1 MKNLFCKILAAM
13 VLISV
18 TSTSAWAQG
27 RIVTINLQKVFEKYW
42 KTKQAES
49 ELKSRADDMEKEHKN
64 MLNDWTKARE
74 DHQHLLSAANDQSA
88 SADEREKS
96 KKAAEAKLKYLKDTE
111 ESILQYEKQ
120 ARTTLDEQKRR
131 TIDKILVEIRTLVA
145 EQAKSSGGAVVIDT
159 SAESAN
165 HTPVVLFTANQEDMT
180 DKVISTLNSTAPPET
195 AKPEEAKS
203 DTQPVKK

>member
-1 MKNLFCKILAAM
+1 MKNLFFKIIAAILLM
-13 VLISV
+13 SV
-18 TSTSAWAQG
+18 TGSSAWAQG

-49 ELKSRADDMEKEHKN
+49 ELKFRADDMEKEHKN

-195 AKPEEAKS
+195 GKPEEART
-203 DTQPVKK
+203 DAPPVKK

>member
-1 MKNLFCKILAAM
+1 MKNLFFKIIAAILLM
-13 VLISV
+13 SV
-18 TSTSAWAQG
+18 TGSSAWAQG

-42 KTKQAES
+42 KTRQAES

>member
-1 MKNLFCKILAAM
+1 MKNLFCKVVAA
-13 VLISV
+13 VLLISV
-18 TSTSAWAQG
+18 TSSSAWAQG

-42 KTKQAES
+42 KTKQAEL

-96 KKAAEAKLKYLKDTE
+96 KKAADAKLKYLKDTE

-131 TIDKILVEIRTLVA
+131 TIDKILAEIRTLVA

-165 HTPVVLFTANQEDMT
+165 HTPIVLFTTNEEDMT
-180 DKVISTLNSTAPPET
+180 DKVISTLNSTAPPEN

>member
-1 MKNLFCKILAAM
+1 MKNLFFKIIAAILLM
-13 VLISV
+13 SV
-18 TSTSAWAQG
+18 TGSSAWAQG

>member
-1 MKNLFCKILAAM
+1 MKNLFSKILAAM

-18 TSTSAWAQG
+18 TGTSAWAQG

-42 KTKQAES
+42 KTKQAEL

-88 SADEREKS
+88 SADDREKS
-96 KKAAEAKLKYLKDTE
+96 KKAADAKLKYLKDTE

-165 HTPVVLFTANQEDMT
+165 HTPIVLFTANEEDMT
-180 DKVISTLNSTAPPET
+180 DKVLATLNSTAPPEN

-203 DTQPVKK
+203 DTPPVKK

>member
-1 MKNLFCKILAAM
+1 MKNLFWKFSAGIL
-13 VLISV
+13 LICV
-18 TSTSAWAQG
+18 MSTSAWAQG

-42 KTKQAES
+42 KTKQAEL

-96 KKAAEAKLKYLKDTE
+96 KKAADAKLKYLKDTE

-131 TIDKILVEIRTLVA
+131 TIDKILAEIRTLVA

-165 HTPVVLFTANQEDMT
+165 HTPIVLFTTNEEDMT
-180 DKVISTLNSTAPPET
+180 DKVISTLNSTAPPEN

>member
-18 TSTSAWAQG
+18 TSSSAWAQG
-27 RIVTINLQKVFEKYW
+27 KIVTINLQKVFEKYW
-42 KTKQAES
+42 KTKQAEL

-96 KKAAEAKLKYLKDTE
+96 KKAADAKLKYLKDTE

-120 ARTTLDEQKRR
+120 ARATLDEQKRR
-131 TIDKILVEIRTLVA
+131 TIEKILAEIRTLVA
-145 EQAKSSGGAVVIDT
+145 AQAKSSGGAIVIDT

-165 HTPVVLFTANQEDMT
+165 RTPIVLYTANEEDIT
-180 DKVISTLNSTAPPET
+180 DKVISSLNSTAPPESG
-195 AKPEEAKS
+195 KPEEART
-203 DTQPVKK
+203 DAPPVKK

>member
-42 KTKQAES
+42 KTKQAEL

-96 KKAAEAKLKYLKDTE
+96 KKAADAKLKYLKDTE

-131 TIDKILVEIRTLVA
+131 TIDKILAEIRTLVA

-165 HTPVVLFTANQEDMT
+165 HTPIVLFTTKEEDMT
-180 DKVISTLNSTAPPET
+180 DKVIFTLNSTAPPEN

-203 DTQPVKK
+203 DAPPVKK

>member
-1 MKNLFCKILAAM
+1 MKNLFCKILAGIL
-13 VLISV
+13 LISV
-18 TSTSAWAQG
+18 TSTSAWAQS

-74 DHQHLLSAANDQSA
+74 DYQHLLSAANDQSA

-96 KKAAEAKLKYLKDTE
+96 KKAADAKLKYLKDTE

-131 TIDKILVEIRTLVA
+131 TIEKILAEIRALVA
-145 EQAKSSGGAVVIDT
+145 EQSKSSGGAVVIDT

-165 HTPVVLFTANQEDMT
+165 HTPIVLFTANEEDMT
-180 DKVISTLNSTAPPET
+180 DKVISTLNSTAPPEI

>member
-42 KTKQAES
+42 KTKQAEL

-180 DKVISTLNSTAPPET
+180 DKVISALNSTAPPET
-195 AKPEEAKS
+195 GKPEEART
-203 DTQPVKK
+203 DAPPVKK

>member
-42 KTKQAES
+42 KTKQAEL

-96 KKAAEAKLKYLKDTE
+96 KKAADAKLKYLKDTE

-131 TIDKILVEIRTLVA
+131 TIDKILAEIRTLVA

-165 HTPVVLFTANQEDMT
+165 HTPIVLFTTNEEDMT
-180 DKVISTLNSTAPPET
+180 DKVISTLNSAAPPEN

-203 DTQPVKK
+203 DAQPVKK

>member
-1 MKNLFCKILAAM
+1 MKNLFFRIIAAILLM
-13 VLISV
+13 SV
-18 TSTSAWAQG
+18 TGSSAWAQG

-42 KTKQAES
+42 KTRQAES

-195 AKPEEAKS
+195 GKPEEART
-203 DTQPVKK
+203 DAPPVKK

>member
-1 MKNLFCKILAAM
+1 
-13 VLISV
+13 
-18 TSTSAWAQG
+18 
-27 RIVTINLQKVFEKYW
+27 
-42 KTKQAES
+42 
-49 ELKSRADDMEKEHKN
+49 
-64 MLNDWTKARE
+64 
-74 DHQHLLSAANDQSA
+74 
-88 SADEREKS
+88 
-96 KKAAEAKLKYLKDTE
+96 
-111 ESILQYEKQ
+111 
-120 ARTTLDEQKRR
+120 LDEQKRR

-203 DTQPVKK
+203 DTQPPKK

>member
-1 MKNLFCKILAAM
+1 MKNLFFRIIAAILLM
-13 VLISV
+13 SV
-18 TSTSAWAQG
+18 TGSSAWAQG

-42 KTKQAES
+42 KTRQAES

-195 AKPEEAKS
+195 GKPEEART
-203 DTQPVKK
+203 DAPPLKK